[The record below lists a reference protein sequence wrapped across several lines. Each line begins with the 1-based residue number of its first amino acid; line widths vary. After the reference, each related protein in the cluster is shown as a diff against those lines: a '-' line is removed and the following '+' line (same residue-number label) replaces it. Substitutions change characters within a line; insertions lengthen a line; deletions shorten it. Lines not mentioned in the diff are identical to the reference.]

1 MVERKEN
8 MKVLETNGLSMNY
21 GTKKALSDV
30 SVSVNAGE
38 IYGLVGKNGAG
49 KTTLMKIV
57 LGLLPGYSGELKL
70 FESENLG
77 DGRKNIGAL
86 IETPVF
92 FENMTGYQN
101 LKYYRM
107 AYGLDSSIDLEEL
120 LRDVKL
126 ADARDKKFKAYS
138 LGMKQRL
145 GIAFSLLGNPDFL
158 VLDEPINGID
168 PEGIVEIRNL
178 LKDLANKGKTILISS
193 HILSEL
199 EHLCDRIC
207 IIENGEV
214 VDLIES
220 KKDKKLRYHTV
231 IKTSDDN
238 KFKKILEELKIEIS
252 KDSVIVGDF
261 DIDKVLKKVYEN
273 GLSIVELERRKDNL
287 EEYYLGRLEGRNK

>member
-8 MKVLETNGLSMNY
+8 MKVLETNGLSMIY

-77 DGRKNIGAL
+77 GGRKNIGAL

-214 VDLIES
+214 VDVIES

-231 IKTSDDN
+231 IKTSDDK
-238 KFKKILEELKIEIS
+238 KFKKILDDFKIEIS
-252 KDSVIVGDF
+252 KDGVIVGDF

-273 GLSIVELERRKDNL
+273 GLSIVEIERRKDNL

>member
-252 KDSVIVGDF
+252 KDGVIVGDF

-273 GLSIVELERRKDNL
+273 GLSIVEIERRKDNL

>member
-252 KDSVIVGDF
+252 KDGVIVGDF
-261 DIDKVLKKVYEN
+261 DIDKLLKKVYEN

>member
-273 GLSIVELERRKDNL
+273 GLSIVEIERRKDNL

>member
-207 IIENGEV
+207 IIENGAV
-214 VDLIES
+214 VDVIES
-220 KKDKKLRYHTV
+220 KKDKKLRYHTI
-231 IKTSDDN
+231 IKTSDDK
-238 KFKKILEELKIEIS
+238 KFKKILDEFKIEIS
-252 KDSVIVGDF
+252 KDGVIVGDF

-273 GLSIVELERRKDNL
+273 GLSIVEIERRKDNL

>member
-126 ADARDKKFKAYS
+126 ADAGDKKFKAYS

-214 VDLIES
+214 VDVIES

-231 IKTSDDN
+231 IKTSDDK
-238 KFKKILEELKIEIS
+238 KFKKILDDFKIEIS
-252 KDSVIVGDF
+252 KDGVIVGDF

-273 GLSIVELERRKDNL
+273 GLSIVEIERRKDNL

>member
-86 IETPVF
+86 IETPAF

-101 LKYYRM
+101 LKYYRTV
-107 AYGLDSSIDLEEL
+107 YGLDNSIDLEEL
-120 LRDVKL
+120 LNEVKL
-126 ADARDKKFKAYS
+126 GDARDKKFKAYS

-214 VDLIES
+214 VDIIES

-238 KFKKILEELKIEIS
+238 KFKKILDDLKVEIS
-252 KDSVIVGDF
+252 KDGVIVGDF

-273 GLSIVELERRKDNL
+273 GLNIVEIERRKDNL

>member
-214 VDLIES
+214 VDVIES

-231 IKTSDDN
+231 IKTSDDK
-238 KFKKILEELKIEIS
+238 KFKKILDDFKIEIS
-252 KDSVIVGDF
+252 KDGVIVGDF

-273 GLSIVELERRKDNL
+273 GLSIVEIERRKDNL
-287 EEYYLGRLEGRNK
+287 EEYYL

>member
-21 GTKKALSDV
+21 GTKKALSDF

-214 VDLIES
+214 VDVIES

-231 IKTSDDN
+231 IKTSDDK
-238 KFKKILEELKIEIS
+238 KFKKILDDFKIEIS
-252 KDSVIVGDF
+252 KDGVIVGDF

-273 GLSIVELERRKDNL
+273 GLSIVEIERRKDNL

>member
-1 MVERKEN
+1 
-8 MKVLETNGLSMNY
+8 
-21 GTKKALSDV
+21 
-30 SVSVNAGE
+30 
-38 IYGLVGKNGAG
+38 
-49 KTTLMKIV
+49 MKII
-57 LGLLPGYSGELKL
+57 LGLLPGHKGGLKL
-70 FESENLG
+70 FESESLS

-86 IETPVF
+86 IETPAF

-101 LKYYRM
+101 LKYYRT
-107 AYGLDSSIDLEEL
+107 AYGLDRSIDLEEL
-120 LRDVKL
+120 LSDVKL

-178 LKDLANKGKTILISS
+178 LKELANKGKTILISS

-214 VDLIES
+214 VDIIES

-238 KFKKILEELKIEIS
+238 NFKKILEELKIEIS
-252 KDSVIVGDF
+252 KDGVIVGDF
-261 DIDKVLKKVYEN
+261 EIDKLLKKVYEN

-287 EEYYLGRLEGRNK
+287 EEYYLGRMEGRNK

>member
-21 GTKKALSDV
+21 GTKKALNDV

-238 KFKKILEELKIEIS
+238 KFKKILDEFKIEIS
-252 KDSVIVGDF
+252 KDGVIVGDF

-273 GLSIVELERRKDNL
+273 GLSIVEIERRKDNL

>member
-30 SVSVNAGE
+30 SVSVNTGE

-57 LGLLPGYSGELKL
+57 LGLLPGYGGELKL

-126 ADARDKKFKAYS
+126 ADAGDKKFKAYS

-199 EHLCDRIC
+199 EHICDRIC

-214 VDLIES
+214 VDVIES

-231 IKTSDDN
+231 IKTSDDK
-238 KFKKILEELKIEIS
+238 KFKKILDDFKIEIS
-252 KDSVIVGDF
+252 KDGLIVGDF

-273 GLSIVELERRKDNL
+273 GLSIVEIERRKDNL

>member
-214 VDLIES
+214 VDVIES

-231 IKTSDDN
+231 IKTNDDK
-238 KFKKILEELKIEIS
+238 KFKKILDDFKIEIS
-252 KDSVIVGDF
+252 KDGVIVGDF

-273 GLSIVELERRKDNL
+273 GLSIVEIERRKDNL

>member
-214 VDLIES
+214 VDVIES

-231 IKTSDDN
+231 IKTSDDK
-238 KFKKILEELKIEIS
+238 KFKKILDDFKIEIS
-252 KDSVIVGDF
+252 KDGVIVGDF

-273 GLSIVELERRKDNL
+273 GLSIVEIERRKDNL

>member
-1 MVERKEN
+1 MVERKDK
-8 MKVLETNGLSMNY
+8 MKVLETTDLSMNY

-30 SVSVNAGE
+30 NVSVDAGE

-49 KTTLMKIV
+49 KTTLMKII
-57 LGLLPGYSGELKL
+57 LGLLPGHKGELKL
-70 FESENLG
+70 FESESLS

-86 IETPVF
+86 IETPAF

-101 LKYYRM
+101 LKYYRT

-120 LRDVKL
+120 LSDVKL

-178 LKDLANKGKTILISS
+178 LKELANKGKTILISS

-214 VDLIES
+214 VDIIES

-261 DIDKVLKKVYEN
+261 DIDKL
-273 GLSIVELERRKDNL
+273 LSLIHI
-287 EEYYLGRLEGRNK
+287 

>member
-30 SVSVNAGE
+30 SVSVNTGE

-101 LKYYRM
+101 LKYYRT

-126 ADARDKKFKAYS
+126 ADAGDKKFKAYS

-199 EHLCDRIC
+199 EHICDRIC

-214 VDLIES
+214 VDVIES

-231 IKTSDDN
+231 IKTSDDK
-238 KFKKILEELKIEIS
+238 KFKKILDDFKIEIS
-252 KDSVIVGDF
+252 KDGLIVGDF

-273 GLSIVELERRKDNL
+273 GLSIVEIERRKDNL

>member
-30 SVSVNAGE
+30 SVSVNTGE

-57 LGLLPGYSGELKL
+57 LGLLPGYGGELKL

-120 LRDVKL
+120 LSDVKL
-126 ADARDKKFKAYS
+126 ADAGDKKFKAYS

-207 IIENGEV
+207 IIENGAV
-214 VDLIES
+214 VDVIES

-231 IKTSDDN
+231 IKTSDDK
-238 KFKKILEELKIEIS
+238 KFKNILDDFKIEIS
-252 KDSVIVGDF
+252 KDGVIVGDF

-273 GLSIVELERRKDNL
+273 GLSIVEIERRKDNL

>member
-107 AYGLDSSIDLEEL
+107 AYGLHSSIDLEEL
-120 LRDVKL
+120 LSDVKL
-126 ADARDKKFKAYS
+126 ADVGDKKFKAYS

>member
-30 SVSVNAGE
+30 SVSVNTGE

-178 LKDLANKGKTILISS
+178 LKDLANKGKTILVSS

-214 VDLIES
+214 VDVIES

-231 IKTSDDN
+231 IKTSDDK
-238 KFKKILEELKIEIS
+238 KFKKILDDFKIEIS
-252 KDSVIVGDF
+252 KDGVIVGDF

-273 GLSIVELERRKDNL
+273 GLSIVEIERRKDNL

>member
-238 KFKKILEELKIEIS
+238 KFKKILDEFKIEIS
-252 KDSVIVGDF
+252 KDGVIVGDF

-273 GLSIVELERRKDNL
+273 GFSIVEIERRKDNL

>member
-30 SVSVNAGE
+30 SVSVNTGE

-101 LKYYRM
+101 LKYYRT

-126 ADARDKKFKAYS
+126 ADAGDKKFKAYS

-178 LKDLANKGKTILISS
+178 LKDLANMGKTILISS

-214 VDLIES
+214 VDVIES

-231 IKTSDDN
+231 IKTSDDK
-238 KFKKILEELKIEIS
+238 KFKKILDDFKIEIS
-252 KDSVIVGDF
+252 KDGLIVGDF

-273 GLSIVELERRKDNL
+273 GLSIVEIERRKDNL

>member
-238 KFKKILEELKIEIS
+238 KFKKILDEFKIEIS
-252 KDSVIVGDF
+252 KDGVIVGDF

-273 GLSIVELERRKDNL
+273 GLSIVEIERRKDNL

>member
-107 AYGLDSSIDLEEL
+107 AYGLDRSIDLEEL

-214 VDLIES
+214 VDVIES

-231 IKTSDDN
+231 IKTSDDK
-238 KFKKILEELKIEIS
+238 KFKKILDDFKIEIS
-252 KDSVIVGDF
+252 KDGVIVGDF

-273 GLSIVELERRKDNL
+273 GLSIVEIERRKDNL

>member
-238 KFKKILEELKIEIS
+238 KFKKILDEFKIEIS
-252 KDSVIVGDF
+252 KDGVIVGDF
-261 DIDKVLKKVYEN
+261 DIDKVLNKVYEN
-273 GLSIVELERRKDNL
+273 GLSIVEIERRKDNL

>member
-21 GTKKALSDV
+21 GTKKALNDV

-214 VDLIES
+214 VDVIES

-231 IKTSDDN
+231 IKTSDDK
-238 KFKKILEELKIEIS
+238 KFKKILDDFKIEIS
-252 KDSVIVGDF
+252 KDGVIVGDF

-273 GLSIVELERRKDNL
+273 GLGIVEIERRKDNL

>member
-238 KFKKILEELKIEIS
+238 KFKKILDEFKIEIS
-252 KDSVIVGDF
+252 KDGVIVGDF

>member
-1 MVERKEN
+1 

-214 VDLIES
+214 VDVIES

-231 IKTSDDN
+231 IKTSDDK
-238 KFKKILEELKIEIS
+238 KFKKILDDFKIEIS
-252 KDSVIVGDF
+252 KDGVIVGDF

-273 GLSIVELERRKDNL
+273 GLSIVEIERRKDNL

>member
-214 VDLIES
+214 VDVIES

-231 IKTSDDN
+231 IKTSDDK
-238 KFKKILEELKIEIS
+238 KFKKIMDDFKIEIS
-252 KDSVIVGDF
+252 KDGVIVGDF

-273 GLSIVELERRKDNL
+273 GLSIVEIERRKDNL

>member
-238 KFKKILEELKIEIS
+238 KFKKILDEFKIEMS
-252 KDSVIVGDF
+252 KDGVIVGDF
-261 DIDKVLKKVYEN
+261 EIDKVLKKVYEN
-273 GLSIVELERRKDNL
+273 GLSIVEIERRKDNL

>member
-8 MKVLETNGLSMNY
+8 MKVMETNGLSMNY

-214 VDLIES
+214 VDVIES

-231 IKTSDDN
+231 IKTSDDK
-238 KFKKILEELKIEIS
+238 KFKKILDDFKIEIS
-252 KDSVIVGDF
+252 KDGVIVGDF

-273 GLSIVELERRKDNL
+273 GLSIVEIERRKDNL

>member
-30 SVSVNAGE
+30 SVSVNTGE

-57 LGLLPGYSGELKL
+57 LGLLPGYGGELKL

-126 ADARDKKFKAYS
+126 ADAGDKKFKAYS

-214 VDLIES
+214 VDVIES

-231 IKTSDDN
+231 IKTSDDK
-238 KFKKILEELKIEIS
+238 KFKKILDDFKIEIS
-252 KDSVIVGDF
+252 KDGVIVGDF

-273 GLSIVELERRKDNL
+273 GLSIVEIERRKDNL

>member
-207 IIENGEV
+207 IIENGAV
-214 VDLIES
+214 VDVIES

-231 IKTSDDN
+231 IKTSDDK
-238 KFKKILEELKIEIS
+238 KFKKILDDFKIEIS
-252 KDSVIVGDF
+252 KDGVIVGDF

-273 GLSIVELERRKDNL
+273 GLSIVEIERRKDNL

>member
-238 KFKKILEELKIEIS
+238 KFKKILDEFKIEIS

>member
-21 GTKKALSDV
+21 GTKKALRDV

-214 VDLIES
+214 VDVIES

-231 IKTSDDN
+231 IKTSDDK
-238 KFKKILEELKIEIS
+238 KFKKILDDFKIEIS
-252 KDSVIVGDF
+252 KDGVIVGDF

-273 GLSIVELERRKDNL
+273 GLSIVEIERRKDNL

>member
-178 LKDLANKGKTILISS
+178 LKDLVNKGKTILISS

>member
-1 MVERKEN
+1 MVERKDK
-8 MKVLETNGLSMNY
+8 MKVLETTDLSMNY

-30 SVSVNAGE
+30 NVSVDAGE

-49 KTTLMKIV
+49 KTTLMKII
-57 LGLLPGYSGELKL
+57 LGLLPGHKGGLKL
-70 FESENLG
+70 FESESLS

-86 IETPVF
+86 IETPAF

-101 LKYYRM
+101 LKYYRT

-120 LRDVKL
+120 LSDVKL

-178 LKDLANKGKTILISS
+178 LKELANKGKTILISS

-214 VDLIES
+214 VDIIES

-261 DIDKVLKKVYEN
+261 DIDKLLKKVYEN

>member
-92 FENMTGYQN
+92 FGNMTGYQN

-214 VDLIES
+214 VDVIES

-231 IKTSDDN
+231 IKTSDDK
-238 KFKKILEELKIEIS
+238 KFKKILDDFKIEIS
-252 KDSVIVGDF
+252 KDGVIVGDF

-273 GLSIVELERRKDNL
+273 GLSIVEIERRKDNL

>member
-145 GIAFSLLGNPDFL
+145 GIAFSLLGDPDFL

-214 VDLIES
+214 VDVIES

-231 IKTSDDN
+231 IKTSDDK
-238 KFKKILEELKIEIS
+238 KFKKILDDFKIEIS
-252 KDSVIVGDF
+252 KDGVIVGDF

-273 GLSIVELERRKDNL
+273 GLSIVEIERRKDNL

>member
-8 MKVLETNGLSMNY
+8 MKVLETNGLSMIY

-77 DGRKNIGAL
+77 DVRKNIGAL

-238 KFKKILEELKIEIS
+238 KFKKILDEFKIEIS
-252 KDSVIVGDF
+252 KDGVIVGDF

-273 GLSIVELERRKDNL
+273 GLSIVEIERRKDNL